1 MEFTLI
7 TRQFVSRARLVENL
21 RLFQDSN
28 LRELLVS
35 MTSRSL
41 PGNWKDIAD
50 SERPVL
56 FCLVEDD
63 VVHPVRLGNMLDV
76 KSYPNR
82 LECRISCQEFVSNA
96 EPDFQSWFNE
106 SYRYPPILGAISLPD
121 EILSFSEN
129 VSGEYWHHVARSLC
143 QLESCSNTVF
153 WRVIE
158 IEGDETPQ
166 LILDLENEFAAK
178 GSHRKQLQIIDS
190 DTGDIIKQVD
200 AERSHEIT
208 VEMPSLAM
216 SRCYEIASYP
226 IRHSSLMEKIEIP
239 PCTMLPSE
247 QIDTSDLIVDTNDRI
262 SQKAVRKLWEHIDKY
277 TNTDLET
284 RIELLSYYVLPS
296 FPKDVDLVEDL
307 ATAYFK
313 YGRPEEAYNQLRCQD
328 LNRLSNNGAMM
339 LFEAATA
346 VRADYS
352 YENLIPLID
361 LQTQSQM
368 TDFVKAVE
376 QLGESQAMQ
385 VLECL
390 ANTDVLLFV
399 QIIGFMSEGYFT
411 EPANILRF
419 VGYLELG
426 YDDPRDPVFRYLVD
440 QCERHPHLVTN
451 PQFLKLYIDYGEK
464 SDEPPNEA
472 FIRQAIK
479 HCIQN
484 KNTEMVTR
492 FVELA
497 KKKLTFETFEYI
509 IEDTYMDLCSGDTVL
524 RALAAQHVLDIVGSQ
539 LNMCNLDGSAK
550 WLNRLIAAFGEAN
563 PLVQGRMSRLQDRLN
578 DAITDTELY
587 RDYRALE
594 ENAICTKLKGVL
606 SGKILVVAGGLE
618 PDYAGELKESLGLR
632 ELKWYRCEKN
642 QRFDAK
648 PVREALRHQ
657 HCCGLLYITSHMGHD
672 VEAALEPAC
681 KDLPVAK
688 SQLGKKAILNA
699 LAKRFL

>member
-1 MEFTLI
+1 MI

-41 PGNWKDIAD
+41 PGNWKDIVD
-50 SERPVL
+50 SKRPVL
-56 FCLVEDD
+56 FCLIEDD

-96 EPDFQSWFNE
+96 EPGFQSWFDGN
-106 SYRYPPILGAISLPD
+106 YHYPPILDAISLPD
-121 EILSFSEN
+121 EMLSFSEN
-129 VSGEYWHHVARSLC
+129 VSGEYWHHVSRSLC

-153 WRVIE
+153 WRVIG
-158 IEGDETPQ
+158 IEGDETSQ
-166 LILDLENEFAAK
+166 LILDLENKFAAK

-200 AERSHEIT
+200 AERSHEVTI
-208 VEMPSLAM
+208 EMPSLAM

-239 PCTMLPSE
+239 PCIMLPSE
-247 QIDTSDLIVDTNDRI
+247 QIETRDSKVDKNDWI
-262 SQKAVRKLWEHIDKY
+262 LQKAVRKLWEHIDRQPGI
-277 TNTDLET
+277 TPET
-284 RIELLSYYVLPS
+284 RVEFLSHYVVPS

-307 ATAYFK
+307 AKSYLEI
-313 YGRPEEAYNQLRCQD
+313 GRPEEAYNQLRCQD
-328 LNRLSNNGAMM
+328 LNHLSNNGAMM

-361 LQTQSQM
+361 LQTHSQM
-368 TDFVKAVE
+368 IDFVKAVE

-399 QIIGFMSEGYFT
+399 QVIGFMSEGYFT

-419 VGYLELG
+419 VGYLELCLN
-426 YDDPRDPVFRYLVD
+426 DPPNPIFRYLVN

-464 SDEPPNEA
+464 SNEPPNED
-472 FIRQAIK
+472 FIKRAVKRCVQD
-479 HCIQN
+479 N
-484 KNTEMVTR
+484 NTEMAVR

-497 KKKLTFETFEYI
+497 KKRFAFEAFEHVM
-509 IEDTYMDLCSGDTVL
+509 EDTYRDLCSGDTSL
-524 RALAAQHVLDIVGSQ
+524 RILAAQHVLDIVDT
-539 LNMCNLDGSAK
+539 LINTCLLEDAAM
-550 WLNRLIAAFGEAN
+550 WLNRLIATFGEAD
-563 PLVQGRMSRLQDRLN
+563 PLVERRMSRLQDRLN
-578 DAITDTELY
+578 DAIKGTEFY
-587 RDYRALE
+587 EDYQAYQK
-594 ENAICTKLKGVL
+594 NGIYTKVKGIL
-606 SGKILVVAGGLE
+606 SDKILVVVGGWK
-618 PDYAGELKESLGLR
+618 PKYAGKLKEGLGLK
-632 ELKWYRCEKN
+632 ELMWYECERN

-672 VEAALEPAC
+672 VEKALESAC
-681 KDLPVAK
+681 RDLPVAK
-688 SQLGKKAILNA
+688 SSLGERAILDA
-699 LAKRFL
+699 LAKTFL